1 MVWVVDGRRR
11 KRDVVQLLKCIG
23 PCAWG
28 QPPFILHVAS
38 HEECALLRDWQSSTV
53 PVYFDLGLCEHNG
66 VSTFWRLDPV
76 SRIGRMY
83 LTPVSKESFL
93 RVHSEG
99 LDAEQK
105 FSEGVSIIVK
115 LFSARLNDLSRSRI
129 SDSTVRGGM
138 CGVVYSLVRAVLPF
152 SRRKTG
158 NLDPPLLDNELESGI
173 SDLNVDATIMHL
185 TMMVCT
191 DDHYVGCSQ

>member
-1 MVWVVDGRRR
+1 MEKRISPGLAGNHSDRIERREACRRRQNEGWHGHRFSALIFEPEERVAREAFYRKMVWVVDGRRR

-66 VSTFWRLDPV
+66 VSAFWRLDPV

-93 RVHSEG
+93 RVDHDG

-105 FSEGVSIIVK
+105 FSEGVSVIVEA
-115 LFSARLNDLSRSRI
+115 LQRTAQRPEPVQDFRLYRSRRY
-129 SDSTVRGGM
+129 VR
-138 CGVVYSLVRAVLPF
+138 
-152 SRRKTG
+152 RR
-158 NLDPPLLDNELESGI
+158 L
-173 SDLNVDATIMHL
+173 
-185 TMMVCT
+185 
-191 DDHYVGCSQ
+191 